1 MNMPN
6 HDVGSD
12 SELISADQA
21 PDFEF
26 ALRTSMEQLMART
39 QGHQAAWDF
48 GSEEEWILDQDEGE
62 LTFKFPGRSTMA
74 PVQIIGTYNTQTGVW
89 LWAWANP
96 LIASHMKKDALRL
109 KAYGEQWGIQ
119 RLTTAEWAG
128 QESDCW
134 YMAALACRLCNRQGA
149 YRGPAPDSHTL
160 MVFGEVKHNP
170 DLEDRGQI
178 LKNFMDE
185 SAAEFRAAIENAT
198 AQRQAICGF
207 FRRGQVL
214 GLSQA
219 ELIDA
224 LGLAMPS
231 VLDAAG
237 YLPEESERVMDMVG
251 EISDDEI
258 QNPGVG
264 TLA

>member
-1 MNMPN
+1 MPN
-6 HDVGSD
+6 DHLRTNGESTSMV
-12 SELISADQA
+12 AA

-26 ALRTSMEQLMART
+26 LLRASMEQLMTKT
-39 QGHQAAWDF
+39 QAHQAAWDF
-48 GSEEEWILDQDEGE
+48 GSEEEWILDQDAGE
-62 LTFKFPGRSTMA
+62 LSFKFPGRSTLA

-96 LIASHMKKDALRL
+96 LIANHMKQDALQL

-119 RLTTAEWAG
+119 RLTTAEWTG

-134 YMAALACRLCNRQGA
+134 YMAALACQLCNREGA
-149 YRGPAPDSHTL
+149 YRGPAPDCHTL
-160 MVFGEVKHNP
+160 MVFGEVQHNP
-170 DLEDRGQI
+170 ELEDHGQI

-185 SAAEFRAAIENAT
+185 TAVEFKAAIENAT
-198 AQRQAICGF
+198 AQRQACCRF
-207 FRRGQVL
+207 FRRGQAL

-224 LGLAMPS
+224 LGLTMPA
-231 VLDAAG
+231 VLDMAG
-237 YLPEESERVMDMVG
+237 YMPEEAERVMDLVG

-258 QNPGVG
+258 QDPNPG